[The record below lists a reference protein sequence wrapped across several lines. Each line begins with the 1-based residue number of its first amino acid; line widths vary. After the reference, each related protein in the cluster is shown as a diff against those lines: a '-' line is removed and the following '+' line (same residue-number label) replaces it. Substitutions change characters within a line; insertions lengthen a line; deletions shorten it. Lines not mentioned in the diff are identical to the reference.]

1 MTICTVGSY
10 IKKLNIYGGP
20 IMKAKILLIGCLL
33 TALAGADVR
42 AAVIVSDDITG
53 TNPNTSNPY
62 TAGMTSDYF
71 SSLTASGI
79 GRGTGISG
87 VNANDTY
94 RANGFAT
101 GATLNTSNNDYYTF
115 TITANTG
122 YQIDFS
128 NFTFNGQRGGFG
140 PTSLVLRS
148 SVDNYATNIGSV
160 ITTSSSGTNY
170 TIDLSGT
177 DFQNVTDITFRLYG
191 YNAGA
196 VGQYS
201 VNNYQI
207 NGTVEPVV
215 AVPEPQSLSLVGV
228 GSVLMFGFLR
238 RTRKEAD
245 AVA

>member
-1 MTICTVGSY
+1 
-10 IKKLNIYGGP
+10 
-20 IMKAKILLIGCLL
+20 MKAKILLMGSLL

-42 AAVIVSDDITG
+42 ADVIVSDPITG
-53 TNPNTSNPY
+53 TKPNLSNPY
-62 TAGMTSDYF
+62 TAGITSDYF
-71 SSLTASGI
+71 SYLTISGI

-87 VNANDTY
+87 VDANDTY

-101 GATLNTSNNDYYTF
+101 GATLNTSNNDYFTF

-128 NFTFNGQRGGFG
+128 DFTFNGQRVGFG

-148 SVDNYATNIGSV
+148 SVDNYANNIGSV
-160 ITTSSSGTNY
+160 ITTSTSGTNY

-191 YNAGA
+191 YNALMPN
-196 VGQYS
+196 GQYS
-201 VNNYQI
+201 INNYQI